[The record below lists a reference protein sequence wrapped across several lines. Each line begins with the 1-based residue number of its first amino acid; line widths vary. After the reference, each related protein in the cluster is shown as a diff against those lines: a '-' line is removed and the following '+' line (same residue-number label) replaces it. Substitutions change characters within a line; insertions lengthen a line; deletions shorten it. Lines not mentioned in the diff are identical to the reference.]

1 MQQIRGGFL
10 MSATT
15 PEELRNEQAT
25 KYYLILLHPIPD
37 RPLTAEAVDRHAAH
51 LAELDDSG
59 KLVMAGPIVERQ
71 GGLIVLQVESAAEA
85 MAIAEEDPMVR
96 GAYETYE
103 LGTWLMS
110 NRQNGYRPNIQPG
123 SPK

>member
-1 MQQIRGGFL
+1 MSNADQRRG
-10 MSATT
+10 AD
-15 PEELRNEQAT
+15 QDA
-25 KYYLILLHPIPD
+25 KYYLIFLHSIPE
-37 RPLTAEAVDRHAAH
+37 RPLTPEAVDQHAAH

-71 GGLIVLQVESAAEA
+71 GGLIVLRAESAAEA
-85 MAIAEEDPMVR
+85 MAIAEEDPLVR

-110 NRQNGYRPNIQPG
+110 NRQNDYHPSIQAAD
-123 SPK
+123 SK